1 MMFDI
6 DGFKSINDT
15 YGHDVGD
22 RVLIAVADRLKAFV
36 RASDFVA
43 RHGGDE
49 FTLLVTGVKDEAEV
63 QKAGERLCNAFREE
77 VVVEGRPFMIGI
89 SIGVAVYPEN
99 GGDYDLLLK
108 KADEALFAVKRE
120 GKNSIRFAS

>member
-1 MMFDI
+1 
-6 DGFKSINDT
+6 
-15 YGHDVGD
+15 
-22 RVLIAVADRLKAFV
+22 
-36 RASDFVA
+36 
-43 RHGGDE
+43 
-49 FTLLVTGVKDEAEV
+49 V
-63 QKAGERLCNAFREE
+63 QKAGERLCNAFREDI
-77 VVVEGRPFMIGI
+77 VVEGRPFKIRI